1 MKDRVVRHV
10 PKENLRYMPESG
22 SVLGGRVRNKGLVRV
37 ELSHYWIRNN
47 TKKYDRLMG
56 EL

>member
-1 MKDRVVRHV
+1 MDRVVRHI
-10 PKENLRYMPESG
+10 PKDNLQYMPKSG
-22 SVLGGRVRNKGLVRV
+22 KVIGGRVKDKNLVRV

-47 TKKYDRLMG
+47 TKKYNRLMG